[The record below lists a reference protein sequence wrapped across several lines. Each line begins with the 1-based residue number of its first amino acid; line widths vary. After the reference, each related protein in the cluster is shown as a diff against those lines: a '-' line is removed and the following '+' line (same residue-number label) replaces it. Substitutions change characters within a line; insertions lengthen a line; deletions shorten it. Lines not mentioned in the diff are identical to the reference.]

1 MSYYPDPDSHIR
13 DKFKVVLYLSN
24 YPAKKELT
32 ILQNVEVDKLDIN
45 ELVNVSTDLNNIKTK
60 VDDLDDDKLKTIPK
74 D

>member
-1 MSYYPDPDSHIR
+1 M
-13 DKFKVVLYLSN
+13 
-24 YPAKKELT
+24 
-32 ILQNVEVDKLDIN
+32 EVDKLDIN